1 VTNKSALWI
10 PAQDKEDEVIAKDIP
25 VKEGMAAS
33 VQNKS
38 TEFEDQVKAPFP
50 EPLLFWHQDHCWIFI
65 VKRCEMYGKA
75 RS

>member
-50 EPLLFWHQDHCWIFI
+50 KLLLFWH
-65 VKRCEMYGKA
+65 
-75 RS
+75 